1 MLKGKT
7 ALVTGSTSGIGLGI
21 AEALAKRGANI
32 VLNGFGDKAEIERLR
47 VRLTESCKVS
57 VAYDGADLSK
67 PDAIEAMLK
76 PVLGRFGAV
85 DILVNNAGIQPL
97 FTQVP
102 PSSLRSMSAVFRP
115 SRSRRAH
122 SAGAAWPTPM
132 TMASKRSLMAAS

>member
-1 MLKGKT
+1 MLLPVSLASEAAMLKGKT

-76 PVLGRFGAV
+76 PVLGRLSAV
-85 DILVNNAGIQPL
+85 DIPVNNAGIQHVAPVGEFPADTRNAITAL
-97 FTQVP
+97 N
-102 PSSLRSMSAVFRP
+102 LSA
-115 SRSRRAH
+115 A
-122 SAGAAWPTPM
+122 
-132 TMASKRSLMAAS
+132 